1 MGKHERQTYLKA
13 IRSRYWRAGKM
24 AKVTILDEFCAV
36 CGYHRKY
43 AIRLLNQR
51 GKPRIK
57 RMPGRKPIYGSPEL
71 LAALKRIWFA
81 SDQMCSKKLKVAI
94 PLWLPFYG
102 TLYKALTPE
111 TQDMLLTVSAATI
124 DRLLKPV
131 RVAHGRKGLSGTKP
145 GTLLK
150 NQIPIRTH
158 FWDISQP
165 GFMEADT
172 VAHCGNSLAG
182 DFVWSLTMT
191 DIDTTWTENRATWN
205 KGAEGVLAQI
215 RDIETRL
222 PFSLKGFD
230 CDNGSEFLNYH
241 LLRYFTD
248 HPSVT
253 SFTRSRPYK
262 KNDNA
267 HVEQKNWSHVRQ
279 LFGYDRFEDFS
290 QVDLMNDLYAN
301 EWSLYQNHFCPNMK
315 LLEKK
320 RINSKYY
327 KKYDSPRTPY
337 DRVLA
342 SDHITNE
349 VKECL
354 EAVHQSLNPFILKR
368 SIEKK
373 LRVIFKSVKVTSN
386 VRQRI

>member
-1 MGKHERQTYLKA
+1 MGKNERQAYLKA
-13 IRSRYWRAGKM
+13 IRSRYWRAGRT
-24 AKVTILDEFCAV
+24 AKVTILNEFCAV
-36 CGYHRKY
+36 CGYNRKY
-43 AIRLLNQR
+43 AIRLLNQPT
-51 GKPRIK
+51 KPKKK
-57 RMPGRKPIYGSPEL
+57 RRAGRKPIYASPEL
-71 LAALKRIWFA
+71 LLALKRIWFA
-81 SDQMCSKKLKVAI
+81 SDQMCSKKLKAAI
-94 PLWLPFYG
+94 PLWLPFYD

-111 TQDMLLTVSAATI
+111 TQGKLLTVSAATI

-131 RVAHGRKGLSGTKP
+131 RLVHGRKGLSGTKP

-191 DIDTTWTENRATWN
+191 DIDTTWTENRATWS

-215 RDIETRL
+215 KDIEVHL
-222 PFSLKGFD
+222 PFPLQGFD

-279 LFGYDRFEDFS
+279 LFGYDRFEDPS
-290 QVDLMNDLYAN
+290 LVGMMNGLYAT
-301 EWSLYQNHFCPNMK
+301 EWSLYQNHFCPSMK

-327 KKYDSPRTPY
+327 KKYGLPRTPY

-342 SDHITNE
+342 SDHIATE
-349 VKECL
+349 AKERL
-354 EAVHQSLNPFILKR
+354 EAVHKSLNPFILKR
-368 SIEKK
+368 RIEKK
-373 LRVIFKSVKVTSN
+373 LRVIFKGVKVTSN